1 MAAQPQ
7 KPAWS
12 DDQLPAAVAAATSW
26 RGVMREL
33 GLNPK
38 NGGVTH
44 TVRRHAAWLGLDT
57 SHFKGNRSWSDAV
70 LRQAVAESRTWEEV
84 LIALGLSAR
93 AGGER
98 TLVKAHALRL
108 GLDLSH
114 LGQPAPHRAA
124 SCELRPDLA
133 NLRQAAESLAAT
145 WFVLCGCNVAFPAV
159 PDCYDL
165 LVSTSDSMKRVQV
178 KTTTCNTKV
187 GWKATGRQAPLL
199 DREQRV
205 ARTVRPRGDR
215 HVLRCRRGSHDL
227 CDSQPCLRRTHANP
241 LALIYE
247 IHRRERV
254 RAHGLCGRARRNLSH
269 RTAGTR
275 RGRVNA
281 ALAGSYHVRGGTAEG
296 DPLVVATARHVVHTE
311 RRGWAVEGTWHS
323 PLGLRR

>member
-1 MAAQPQ
+1 MVDQPQ

-12 DDQLPAAVAAATSW
+12 DDQLPEAVAAATSW
-26 RGVMREL
+26 RGVMRKL
-33 GLNPK
+33 GLNPN

-44 TVRRHAAWLGLDT
+44 TIRRHAAWLGLDT

-70 LRQAVAESRTWEEV
+70 LRQAVTESRTWEEV

-165 LVSTSDSMKRVQV
+165 LVLTSGGMKRVQV

-187 GWKATGRQAPLL
+187 GWKAQVGRRPYSIGNNALL
-199 DREQRV
+199 VPYDPEVIDMFFVVDGDLTIYVIPSRAV
-205 ARTVRPRGDR
+205 GGRTQ
-215 HVLRCRRGSHDL
+215 VLLRSYTKYIVGNAAGL
-227 CDSQPCLRRTHANP
+227 LASQP
-241 LALIYE
+241 
-247 IHRRERV
+247 
-254 RAHGLCGRARRNLSH
+254 S
-269 RTAGTR
+269 
-275 RGRVNA
+275 A
-281 ALAGSYHVRGGTAEG
+281 A
-296 DPLVVATARHVVHTE
+296 
-311 RRGWAVEGTWHS
+311 
-323 PLGLRR
+323 